1 MMAPGL
7 ADDGLDTAK
16 EKGSKGSLTARYTS
30 PSRSKVFVHPISA
43 ALPTSTP
50 SADVKQKTA
59 YLSELRKSTKTLQE
73 EINVF
78 LTQKMEEDKR
88 KAAGVD
94 QMVGGK
100 AMDEVEE
107 ENYGEEGAE
116 DDEAG

>member
-1 MMAPGL
+1 MAPGL
-7 ADDGLDTAK
+7 VNGGLDCAK
-16 EKGSKGSLTARYTS
+16 EQGSKGSLTATYTS
-30 PSRSKVFVHPISA
+30 PNGSKVFVHPISTP
-43 ALPTSTP
+43 LPTSTTCT
-50 SADVKQKTA
+50 DVKQKTA
-59 YLSELRKSTKTLQE
+59 YLSELRNSSKTLQD

-88 KAAGVD
+88 KAAGAEK
-94 QMVGGK
+94 MVGGK